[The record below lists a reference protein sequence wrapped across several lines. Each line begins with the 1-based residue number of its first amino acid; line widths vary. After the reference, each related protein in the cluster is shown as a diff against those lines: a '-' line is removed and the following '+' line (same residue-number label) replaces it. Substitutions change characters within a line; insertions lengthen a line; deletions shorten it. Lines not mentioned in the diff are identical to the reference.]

1 VNSFLRSGRALS
13 LSANA
18 VAGFAG
24 YLVAILITFFLS
36 PYVIQMLGDA
46 RYGVW
51 SLIAELTGYASLLD
65 VGIRGAVSYY
75 VAFYAGQRSD
85 DDIRRTIASAFWTLS
100 ALGAF
105 TLLAGLALAAAF
117 PSLFKI
123 GALDPSEVS
132 SSMAILAFMVAL
144 TLPFSLLNSI
154 LFGFRQQAFA
164 GAADIF
170 ARVLAGIACAY
181 ALSQGGGL
189 VALSL
194 ITLAGRLLTWLI
206 QFGFVRSSPVAPSL
220 RPAWFSRLHLRQL
233 LSYGSKSLFIN
244 FATLLVHRMDLI
256 VISAFSGVEFVTI
269 YTIGAMLVTYAFQ
282 VVTQLAISYT
292 PYLSNDAGADSN
304 QRLIDRFTDGQR
316 QTNLLAFLLA
326 GGIAA
331 FGPAFLGLWVGERF
345 VQGSWM
351 LRSDVILFILLG
363 AQLPRALQCISIQL
377 LFATRKV
384 TFLMW
389 LSLAEAAANL
399 SLSLVLVRHIGLPGV
414 AFGSLLPS
422 AITQFVVLPW
432 YITRSFGIPA
442 RSYLW
447 TSRIPGLQVGAV
459 TAGTGLAL
467 VHWLPPGNWPA
478 FFAETAL
485 TAAAGVAFAW
495 LAGHL
500 KQDEPAIRRLLRLR

>member
-1 VNSFLRSGRALS
+1 MNSFLRSGRALS

-18 VAGFAG
+18 IAGFAG
-24 YLVAILITFFLS
+24 YLVAVLITFFLS
-36 PYVIQMLGDA
+36 PYVIRMLGDG

-51 SLIAELTGYASLLD
+51 SLISELTGYASLLD

-75 VAFYAGQRSD
+75 VAYYAGQHSD
-85 DDIRRTIASAFWTLS
+85 DDIRRTVSSAFWTLS
-100 ALGAF
+100 ALGAL

-117 PSLFKI
+117 PALFKI
-123 GALDPSEVS
+123 GDLDPAEVTS
-132 SSMAILAFMVAL
+132 AMAILAVMVAL

-164 GAADIF
+164 GAADIVS
-170 ARVLAGIACAY
+170 RILAGIACAY

-206 QFGFVRSSPVAPSL
+206 QLGFVRSSPVALSL
-220 RPAWFSRLHLRQL
+220 RPSWFSRLQL
-233 LSYGSKSLFIN
+233 SRLLGYGSKSLLIN
-244 FATLLVHRMDLI
+244 FATLLIHRMDLV
-256 VISAFSGVEFVTI
+256 VISAFRGVEFVTI
-269 YTIGAMLVTYAFQ
+269 YTIGAMLVSYTFQ
-282 VVTQLAISYT
+282 LVSQLAMSYT
-292 PYLSNDAGADSN
+292 PYLCNDAGAGSP

-316 QTNLLAFLLA
+316 QTNLLAFLIA
-326 GGIAA
+326 GGVAA

-351 LRSDVILFILLG
+351 LRSDVILFILLA
-363 AQLPRALQCISIQL
+363 AQLPRALQSISIQL

-389 LSLAEAAANL
+389 LSLAEALANL
-399 SLSLVLVRHIGLPGV
+399 ALSLVLVRSIGLPGV
-414 AFGSLLPS
+414 ALGSLLP
-422 AITQFVVLPW
+422 ALVTQFIVLPW
-432 YITRSFGIPA
+432 YITRTFGIPA

-447 TSRIPGLQVGAV
+447 TSRIPGLQTGAV

-467 VHWLPPGNWPA
+467 IHWLPPGNWPA
-478 FFAETAL
+478 FLAETAL
-485 TAAAGVAFAW
+485 TAAAGAVFAW
-495 LAGHL
+495 FAGHL
-500 KQDEPAIRRLLRLR
+500 KQDEPAIRRLLRIG